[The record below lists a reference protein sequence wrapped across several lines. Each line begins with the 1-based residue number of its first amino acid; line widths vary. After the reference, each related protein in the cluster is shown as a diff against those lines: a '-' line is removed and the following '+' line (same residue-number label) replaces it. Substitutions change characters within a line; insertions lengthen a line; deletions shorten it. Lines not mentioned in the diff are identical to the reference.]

1 MRIAMHTLAFAIIAG
16 AACGSDVESPLDPT
30 EAEFAAEL
38 GIDLAAMTRTPSGL
52 YYQDVEVGTGDGAVA
67 EDFVSV
73 LYRAWLPNGTLVD
86 EVQDR
91 EIPFRFQLGVGFVI
105 PGWEEGLMGMRAGG
119 VRKLV
124 VPPHLAYADQ
134 RVGPI
139 PPNSILVFEV
149 ELIEI
154 G

>member
-1 MRIAMHTLAFAIIAG
+1 
-16 AACGSDVESPLDPT
+16 
-30 EAEFAAEL
+30 
-38 GIDLAAMTRTPSGL
+38 
-52 YYQDVEVGTGDGAVA
+52 
-67 EDFVSV
+67 
-73 LYRAWLPNGTLVD
+73 
-86 EVQDR
+86 
-91 EIPFRFQLGVGFVI
+91 
-105 PGWEEGLMGMRAGG
+105 MGMRAGG